1 MSEQYERKKQEID
14 VHKTIFSALN
24 QMKQNVN
31 KNQHLQESLRK
42 YLLSPNN
49 KIKIHKFE
57 IEQIYSK
64 DNTKSQLK
72 HAIPTT
78 SLNAHR
84 RQIKNTFKAHDIKT
98 DYDFSE
104 EQPFNIQSLTHS
116 QNFTQ
121 VNTIQQNKN
130 VKHNLE
136 NFHSLKYSQSP
147 TQIPSHPSSA
157 NTNKRQ
163 SNFFLTSPSL
173 AAGRIS
179 FNSLKLKA
187 KDKAKTQ
194 VSCMS
199 ETQTGSPQNTSRL
212 QTTQFNTN
220 SQQVISINQDR
231 LNLDSSKAS
240 PQIQPQNKAQ
250 NTTNSFNLRL
260 IQGNVQNTQTSS
272 YCLNTNHNNQ
282 ITSEQENFSLL
293 STKNIQLSS
302 SNLIN
307 TNQNLNYPTKQFKSI
322 PASPKS
328 KQISQLP
335 QQNRHSENNQK
346 QAVRASSAQHKTLE
360 TLQIDEDQNNLYRF
374 SYEMN
379 EQEIEEDNKTP
390 LLSVPNIQDAINEE
404 NQDFQK
410 NQEEEELF
418 VAQPQQFYYIDN
430 NEMQSV
436 KEFMYRLNNYM
447 QYKRFEQ
454 YRQEK
459 KQKKKQIEDVQ
470 NLLLFNSEKAAREV
484 AKANVRKYIIK
495 HKIEITDQEID
506 DWVERIKVLPLEK
519 NQRLTFR
526 ECSRQI
532 ISFQLMGTDEEKKFF
547 KVWREIDKGL
557 NKISNPIKFAQQYQI
572 YQNHKKRL
580 FYNKNITNNQI
591 SMAIINSLPSQY
603 LIHKPPPSFFQQ
615 NSQSMNRIS
624 SQRSIAHKDLSLY
637 QIQHQKEFKV
647 VESLESEEF

>member
-1 MSEQYERKKQEID
+1 MAESYEQKKQEID

-24 QMKQNVN
+24 QMKQNVS
-31 KNQHLQESLRK
+31 KNQHLQENLRK
-42 YLLSPNN
+42 YMFSSNN

-72 HAIPTT
+72 HAISIT

-84 RQIKNTFKAHDIKT
+84 RQIKNTFKAHQNKT

-116 QNFTQ
+116 QNLSQ

-130 VKHNLE
+130 VKYNPE
-136 NFHSLKYSQSP
+136 NFHSLRYSQSP

-173 AAGRIS
+173 GAGRIS
-179 FNSLKLKA
+179 LNSLKLKA
-187 KDKAKTQ
+187 KDKTKTQ
-194 VSCMS
+194 ISCMS

-212 QTTQFNTN
+212 QITQFNTN
-220 SQQVISINQDR
+220 SQQVISINQDK

-240 PQIQPQNKAQ
+240 PQIQPQNTTQ
-250 NTTNSFNLRL
+250 NANSFNLKL
-260 IQGNVQNTQTSS
+260 TQGTTQNTQVSS
-272 YCLNTNHNNQ
+272 YHLNINHNHQQ
-282 ITSEQENFSLL
+282 ISEQENFSLL

-307 TNQNLNYPTKQFKSI
+307 SNQNLNPPTKQFKSI
-322 PASPKS
+322 PASPKN
-328 KQISQLP
+328 KQTSQLS
-335 QQNRHSENNQK
+335 QQKRLSENNQK
-346 QAVRASSAQHKTLE
+346 HMVRASSAKHKTLE

-379 EQEIEEDNKTP
+379 EQEIEEENKTP
-390 LLSVPNIQDAINEE
+390 LLSIPNIQDAINEE
-404 NQDFQK
+404 NLEFQK
-410 NQEEEELF
+410 NQEEEDSF
-418 VAQPQQFYYIDN
+418 VAEPQQFYYIDN

-454 YRQEK
+454 YKQEK
-459 KQKKKQIEDVQ
+459 KQKKNQIQNVQ
-470 NLLLFNSEKAAREV
+470 NLLLFNSEKAAKEV

-506 DWVERIKVLPLEK
+506 DWVEKIKVLPLEK

-532 ISFQLMGTDEEKKFF
+532 ISFQLMGSNEEKKFF

-572 YQNHKKRL
+572 YQNHKKKL

-624 SQRSIAHKDLSLY
+624 SQRSIVQKDINLS
-637 QIQHQKEFKV
+637 QNQHQRVSKV
-647 VESLESEEF
+647 VESLETEEF

>member
-1 MSEQYERKKQEID
+1 MAESYEKKKQEID

-31 KNQHLQESLRK
+31 KNQHLQENLRK
-42 YLLSPNN
+42 YLLSSNN
-49 KIKIHKFE
+49 KIKINKFE

-84 RQIKNTFKAHDIKT
+84 RQIKNTFKAHEIKT

-116 QNFTQ
+116 Q
-121 VNTIQQNKN
+121 VNTLQQHKN
-130 VKHNLE
+130 AKLNTE

-147 TQIPSHPSSA
+147 TQLPSHPSSA

-187 KDKAKTQ
+187 KDKTKTQ

-220 SQQVISINQDR
+220 SQQVISINQDKL

-240 PQIQPQNKAQ
+240 PQIQPQN
-250 NTTNSFNLRL
+250 TTKNANSFNLKL
-260 IQGNVQNTQTSS
+260 TQGNIQNTQTSS
-272 YCLNTNHNNQ
+272 YRLNTIHNHLQ
-282 ITSEQENFSLL
+282 ITEQENFSLL

-307 TNQNLNYPTKQFKSI
+307 SNQNLNLPVKQYKSI

-328 KQISQLP
+328 KQISQLS
-335 QQNRHSENNQK
+335 QQKRLSENNQK
-346 QAVRASSAQHKTLE
+346 NVVRAQSAQHKTLE

-379 EQEIEEDNKTP
+379 EQEIEEENKTP
-390 LLSVPNIQDAINEE
+390 LLSIPNIQDAINEE
-404 NQDFQK
+404 NQDFLK
-410 NQEEEELF
+410 NQEEDSF
-418 VAQPQQFYYIDN
+418 VAEPQQFYYIDN

-459 KQKKKQIEDVQ
+459 KQKRKQIEDVQ

-495 HKIEITDQEID
+495 HKIAITDQEID
-506 DWVERIKVLPLEK
+506 DWVEKIKVLPLEK

-532 ISFQLMGTDEEKKFF
+532 ISFQLMGTNEEKQFF

-624 SQRSIAHKDLSLY
+624 SQRSIVHKDINIS
-637 QIQHQKEFKV
+637 QNQHQKVNKV